1 MKNEKFADIE
11 QKIMM
16 VRGKRHKIIVV
27 KQNTDGKWHREEIES
42 STKNVM
48 SKHDKA
54 IKLLANM

>member
-1 MKNEKFADIE
+1 MKNDKLADIE

-16 VRGKRHKIIVV
+16 VQGKRHKIIVV
-27 KQNTDGKWHREEIES
+27 KQNDDGKWHREEIES

-48 SKHDKA
+48 IKHDEA

>member
-1 MKNEKFADIE
+1 MKNDKFADIE

-27 KQNTDGKWHREEIES
+27 KQNDDDKWHREEIES

-48 SKHDKA
+48 IKHDEA